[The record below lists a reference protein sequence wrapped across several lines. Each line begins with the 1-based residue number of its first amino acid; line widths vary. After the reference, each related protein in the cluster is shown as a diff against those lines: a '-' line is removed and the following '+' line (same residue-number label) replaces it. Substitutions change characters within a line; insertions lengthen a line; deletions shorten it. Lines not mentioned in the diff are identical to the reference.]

1 MDEANRLY
9 KDLVNDYNKII
20 RPLHDKKT
28 STMVNMSFSLISI
41 KDFDEVT
48 GKFSVI
54 GSLHVTWHDNRMIWN
69 QTEYGNINSMIFG
82 QNDVWKPNLF
92 LGNAF
97 DDMSAIGED
106 FITVRYYNNG
116 TAIWTPLDMIIT
128 SCSVD
133 VTHFPF
139 DQQTCAIHFISVGTL
154 PEEIVMN
161 SEIDHAIITRY
172 IEHEI
177 WQLNETTAFAS
188 IVASH
193 VCYDH
198 IGCFSNNAPFMNAF
212 GYLPLSPDHINT
224 SFHLYTQANP
234 SNGQLLNPNGGAG
247 SLRST
252 HFGLAHKTVFIIHGY
267 HGTENNPWIPLMKDP
282 LLKFDVNVIV
292 VIWTRGAF
300 DSYNQAVANTR
311 VVGAVTANMVKLL
324 HSAGGVSYNDVHIV
338 GHSLGAHVAGYVGE
352 TVPIGRI
359 TGLDPAGPEFNTADQ
374 RVRLDPADAAFVDII
389 HTDGEIAPFY
399 SCGHMRSVYYFIE
412 SIDTK
417 CHFTSHPCDSQDD
430 YKHSL
435 SVPDVGVVV

>member
-1 MDEANRLY
+1 MWSINF
-9 KDLVNDYNKII
+9 LVCLVFSARISLLLAENS
-20 RPLHDKKT
+20 T
-28 STMVNMSFSLISI
+28 S
-41 KDFDEVT
+41 
-48 GKFSVI
+48 
-54 GSLHVTWHDNRMIWN
+54 R
-69 QTEYGNINSMIFG
+69 
-82 QNDVWKPNLF
+82 
-92 LGNAF
+92 
-97 DDMSAIGED
+97 
-106 FITVRYYNNG
+106 
-116 TAIWTPLDMIIT
+116 
-128 SCSVD
+128 
-133 VTHFPF
+133 
-139 DQQTCAIHFISVGTL
+139 
-154 PEEIVMN
+154 
-161 SEIDHAIITRY
+161 
-172 IEHEI
+172 
-177 WQLNETTAFAS
+177 
-188 IVASH
+188 

-198 IGCFSNNAPFMNAF
+198 IGCFSNNPPFLNAF

-252 HFGLAHKTVFIIHGY
+252 HFGLSHKTVFIIHGY

-282 LLKFDVNVIV
+282 LLKYDVNVIV

-300 DSYNQAVANTR
+300 DNYNQAVANTR
-311 VVGAVTANMVKLL
+311 VVGAVTANMVKLI

-389 HTDGEIAPFY
+389 HTDGALGFQHTMGHVDFYPNGGRSQPGCLFDKIAPFY

-435 SVPDVGVVV
+435 CTGCGSGCLEMGYHISTSARGTFYLKTSPNYPYCASSH